1 MSAKIRKLRGGGDE
15 ALQAEAVAALQA
27 GGVIIAPTDT
37 LYGLLADAAHAAAVA
52 KIFEMKG
59 RASQAPLP
67 LVCADPVQA
76 AQWVHFDATARRLAE
91 LFWPGP
97 LTLALPAT
105 EQAPA
110 HLSAADGSIALRV
123 PAHDFC
129 QELARVLGRPLTATS
144 ANRSG
149 QPPAQ
154 RVSELD
160 AALIRDA
167 ALVIDAGPCPR
178 TQPSTIVKI
187 ESGTARILRHGA
199 IGEQE
204 IITKIG
210 DDILG

>member
-1 MSAKIRKLRGGGDE
+1 MGKIARLKRRPSSRPFLILIPDCQYLEENGISLTETGRKLANR
-15 ALQAEAVAALQA
+15 
-27 GGVIIAPTDT
+27 
-37 LYGLLADAAHAAAVA
+37 
-52 KIFEMKG
+52 
-59 RASQAPLP
+59 
-67 LVCADPVQA
+67 
-76 AQWVHFDATARRLAE
+76 
-91 LFWPGP
+91 FWPGP
-97 LTLALPAT
+97 LTLILPISPGSPLSFLAHQGGLAVRISSHPFARALFR
-105 EQAPA
+105 
-110 HLSAADGSIALRV
+110 HRR
-123 PAHDFC
+123 F
-129 QELARVLGRPLTATS
+129 PLISTS

-160 AALIRDA
+160 APLIRDA